1 MRVFLTTIT
10 KQHKKKTHAKASCA
24 KAELNIIWSLLFR
37 RLVKKNDFPY
47 KNLQCFTAG
56 VHCYRC
62 CITIFTTFFFI
73 LLSVCLHT
81 VDHSVEF
88 QFSSHS
94 AVGAEPS

>member
-47 KNLQCFTAG
+47 KKPAVLHCWGAFLQ
-56 VHCYRC
+56 VLHNN
-62 CITIFTTFFFI
+62 IHNFFFI